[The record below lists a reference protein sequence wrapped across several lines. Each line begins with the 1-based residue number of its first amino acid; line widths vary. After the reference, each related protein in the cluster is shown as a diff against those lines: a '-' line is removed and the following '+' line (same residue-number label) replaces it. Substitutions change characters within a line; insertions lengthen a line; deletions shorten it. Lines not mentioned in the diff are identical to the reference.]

1 MEQPPANTDTQL
13 KEYLF
18 RQLSALENQNL
29 QLGNLAV
36 LTALPTRPVVGKIYY
51 FANALPPSISGEG
64 AWIFKSIGPT
74 GTWVLLG

>member
-1 MEQPPANTDTQL
+1 MEQPPDNTDTQL

-51 FANALPPSISGEG
+51 FANVIGTTITVEG
-64 AWIFKSIGPT
+64 AWVYKST
-74 GTWVLLG
+74 HVWTLLG

>member
-1 MEQPPANTDTQL
+1 MEQPPDNTDIQL
-13 KEYLF
+13 KEYLV

-51 FANALPPSISGEG
+51 FKNVIGTTITVEG
-64 AWIFKSIGPT
+64 ACVYKST
-74 GTWVLLG
+74 HVWTLLG

>member
-1 MEQPPANTDTQL
+1 MEQPPDNTDIQL
-13 KEYLF
+13 KEYLV

-51 FANALPPSISGEG
+51 FKNVIGTTITVEG
-64 AWIFKSIGPT
+64 AWVYKST
-74 GTWVLLG
+74 HVWTLLG

>member
-1 MEQPPANTDTQL
+1 MEQPPDNTDIQL
-13 KEYLF
+13 KEYLV

-51 FANALPPSISGEG
+51 FKNVNGTTITVEG
-64 AWIFKSIGPT
+64 AWVYKST
-74 GTWVLLG
+74 HVWTLLG

>member
-1 MEQPPANTDTQL
+1 MEQPPDNTDIQL
-13 KEYLF
+13 KEYLV

-51 FANALPPSISGEG
+51 FKNVIGTTITVEG
-64 AWIFKSIGPT
+64 AWVYKST
-74 GTWVLLG
+74 HVWTLLV

>member
-1 MEQPPANTDTQL
+1 MEQPPDNTDIQL
-13 KEYLF
+13 KEYLV

-51 FANALPPSISGEG
+51 FANVIGTTITVEG
-64 AWIFKSIGPT
+64 AWVYKST
-74 GTWVLLG
+74 HVWTLLG